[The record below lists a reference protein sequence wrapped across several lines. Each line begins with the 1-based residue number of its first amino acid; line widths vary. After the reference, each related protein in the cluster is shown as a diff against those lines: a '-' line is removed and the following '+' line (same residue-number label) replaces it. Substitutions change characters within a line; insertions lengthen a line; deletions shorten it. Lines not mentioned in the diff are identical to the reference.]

1 MYVDDSFSHFHSE
14 DLQSL
19 YEPLYKEELMA
30 TTEPSDVLLTV
41 PTNGLPIGKMLL
53 IIIDK
58 NSYDNNW

>member
-1 MYVDDSFSHFHSE
+1 MLIISFSHFFSQ

-19 YEPLYKEELMA
+19 YEPLFKQVLTA
-30 TTEPSDVLLTV
+30 TAEPSDVLLSV
-41 PTNGLPIGKMLL
+41 PTRGLPTGKMLL

>member
-1 MYVDDSFSHFHSE
+1 MYVDHSSYHFHSE

-19 YEPLYKEELMA
+19 YEPLYKQELTA
-30 TTEPSDVLLTV
+30 TTEPSEVLLTA
-41 PTNGLPIGKMLL
+41 PTNGLPTGKMLL